1 MPPLSIWFVRS
12 ALAHLMLGFTF
23 GALMLGNKG
32 APFDARMWQLRPAH
46 MELLLVGWLIQLAM
60 GVAFWIAPRWWEPP
74 RRGNVTGAYA
84 AFGLLNGGLWLVVL
98 GSLFRLP
105 QTWHFVG
112 RLLEA
117 AAAGAFLWHL
127 WPRIVGREG

>member
-1 MPPLSIWFVRS
+1 MPRLSIWFVRT
-12 ALAHLMLGFTF
+12 ALVNLTIGFSF
-23 GALMLGNKG
+23 GALMLSNKG
-32 APFDARMWQLRPAH
+32 TPFDARLWRLRPAH

-84 AFGLLNGGLWLVVL
+84 AFGLLNVGLWIIVL
-98 GSLFRLP
+98 STLFGLSDSWR
-105 QTWHFVG
+105 FAG
-112 RLLEA
+112 RMIEA
-117 AAAGAFLWHL
+117 AAAAAFLLHL

>member
-1 MPPLSIWFVRS
+1 MPPLSIWFVRTS
-12 ALAHLMLGFTF
+12 LVNLIVGLTF
-23 GALMLGNKG
+23 GALMLANKG
-32 APFDARMWQLRPAH
+32 APFDARMWRLRPAH
-46 MELLLVGWLIQLAM
+46 MEFLLVGWLIQLAM

-98 GSLFRLP
+98 STFLGLP
-105 QTWHFVG
+105 EGWRFAG

>member
-1 MPPLSIWFVRS
+1 MPPLSIWFVRT
-12 ALAHLMLGFTF
+12 ALVNLTIGFTF
-23 GALMLGNKG
+23 GALMLSNKG
-32 APFDARMWQLRPAH
+32 APFDARMWRLRPAH
-46 MELLLVGWLIQLAM
+46 TELLLVGWLIQLAM

-98 GSLFRLP
+98 STLFGLPVGWRLA
-105 QTWHFVG
+105 G
-112 RLLEA
+112 RVLEVIA
-117 AAAGAFLWHL
+117 AAAFLAHL